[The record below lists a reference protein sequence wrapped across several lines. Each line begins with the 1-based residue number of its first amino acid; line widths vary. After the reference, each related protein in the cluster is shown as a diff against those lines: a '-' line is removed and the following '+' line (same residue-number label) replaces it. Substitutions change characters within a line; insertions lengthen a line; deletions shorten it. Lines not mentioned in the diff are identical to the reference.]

1 MQKKKLKISVI
12 SQIHY
17 CKLILRSLLLIAALA
32 AYIVSHLNG
41 SGSMFGGYDSV

>member
-1 MQKKKLKISVI
+1 MQKKKIKISVI

-32 AYIVSHLNG
+32 LALSISAFAYSEESPQENAG
-41 SGSMFGGYDSV
+41 

>member
-17 CKLILRSLLLIAALA
+17 CKLILRWLPRCCAWIS
-32 AYIVSHLNG
+32 SH
-41 SGSMFGGYDSV
+41 SY